1 MNANTTLTFN
11 NGHKIPVFGL
21 GTWKSKPGQVTAAV
35 EDAIRMGYRHI
46 DCAMVYENEKEVG
59 EALATVFKEG
69 VVKRKELF
77 ITSKLWCTFHSRG
90 KVVPTLQQTL
100 KDLQLDYLDM
110 YLIHWP
116 MGYKENMGTLYPKDG
131 DKWLYSDVDYVET
144 WLGME
149 EAVKQG
155 LVKSIGVSNFNK
167 DQIERVI
174 AASSTVPA
182 TNQIEIHPELP
193 QLEMINYCRSKGI
206 AVTAYSPLG
215 SPDRPWAKAGEP
227 LLMDHP
233 TVVAIA
239 KKHGKTP
246 AQILIAFAIQRGL
259 ICIPK
264 SVTKSRIEANMK
276 VFDFTLS
283 KDDISTLEGMAHKQG
298 RRLGLDWINDHQHW
312 PFHTPY

>member
-1 MNANTTLTFN
+1 M
-11 NGHKIPVFGL
+11 PVFGL
-21 GTWKSKPGQVTAAV
+21 GTWKSKPNEVTNAVKAAI
-35 EDAIRMGYRHI
+35 DLGYVHI
-46 DCAMVYENEKEVG
+46 DCAAVYENEDEVG
-59 EALATVFKEG
+59 AALAAKFKDG
-69 VVKRKELF
+69 TIKRENIF
-77 ITSKLWCTFHSRG
+77 ITSKLWNTSHS
-90 KVVPTLQQTL
+90 KASVIPALKKTL
-100 KDLQLDYLDM
+100 KALGLDYLDM

-155 LVKSIGVSNFNK
+155 LVRSIGVSNFNK

-193 QLEMINYCRSKGI
+193 QLEMIQYCRSKGI
-206 AVTAYSPLG
+206 SVTAYSPLG

-233 TVVAIA
+233 KVVAIA
-239 KKHGKTP
+239 TKHGKTP

-283 KDDISTLEGMAHKQG
+283 KDDISTLEGMAHKDG